1 MKTIV
6 AAFAATALLSAAALA
21 QTPLAAP
28 AAPARAGAPAA
39 PVALTPET
47 TAALAKGATLT
58 WLAGTR
64 VATSATGVKTYEAFV
79 GPQNGV
85 LTGTALAVNGTY
97 TEYHKIGPQMSGGP
111 NAPYGLSVANP
122 RSNMAWNFTPLK
134 TIEAGK
140 IVFES
145 ADGVTR
151 ITYFAEPGNGVGS
164 WVETT
169 RNGTTTKTE
178 YHFKPVN

>member
-1 MKTIV
+1 MKMII
-6 AAFAATALLSAAALA
+6 AAFAATALLSAVALA
-21 QTPLAAP
+21 QTPP

-39 PVALTPET
+39 PVTLTPET

-79 GPQNGV
+79 GPLNGV

-97 TEYHKIGPQMSGGP
+97 TEYHKIGPQMGGGT

-122 RSNMAWNFTPLK
+122 RSNMMWNFTPLK
-134 TIEAGK
+134 TIEADK
-140 IVFES
+140 IVFETP
-145 ADGVTR
+145 DGVTR